1 MRKSLDGDVQLT
13 KRGIALALRRFVQAR
28 AASLLEDAVV

>member
-1 MRKSLDGDVQLT
+1 MRKSLVGDVQLT
-13 KRGIALALRRFVQAR
+13 ERGFALALQRFAQAR